1 MLNRI
6 YILVIGILL
15 LSACANR
22 GQGPQGGPKDTIP
35 PRVVKEIPLN
45 GSLNVSES
53 KIEIVF
59 DEYIQLSD
67 IQKNVLISPPQQVAP
82 EIKAIGKTVSVV
94 LQEELLDS
102 TTYTIDFGS
111 AICDYNEKIPLEGY
125 VMAFSTGDHIDSLA
139 ISGRVY
145 NASNLNPVSSMLV
158 GIHANLHDSALNT
171 IPFARVTR
179 TNSEGYF
186 TLHNI
191 SKGNYRLYALNDV
204 SRDYLYQPGEGIAFD
219 DSVLTPWT
227 QREAHWDTIWHD
239 TLGIDPLS
247 GDTLFTRLVD
257 SVVHHEVTRYMPDS
271 LVLWY
276 FEESKQKHY
285 FQRILRSDAHA
296 FTLIFS
302 APQDSLPVIQPLRYS
317 EMDSTAS
324 DSAWVNFLDYVLVQP
339 NRTLDTIT
347 YWLTDSMAI
356 QMDTIAF
363 SMTYPFSDSLYNIL
377 PKTDTIMAVYREPR
391 LSDKAREAYE
401 RGKRNRKLALKTN
414 ASSKFNIYDTL
425 TIYPAFPLDSIHED
439 RIRLEQKVDTNIVA
453 VAVSLCKMDSLGLKL
468 GLIAPLQPSESYQLT
483 IDSAACRDIY
493 GACNDKLEAKIKLK
507 SLDDYS
513 TLTVQMKHFDA
524 RARIQL
530 LNEKDEVVK
539 ELAADEKG
547 TVFQYLEPT
556 TFYLRLYIDW
566 NGDGE
571 WTTGDWLLHRQPEPV
586 YYYPAKLKLRANWDF
601 EETFD
606 HLALPQTEAKP
617 QRLIGKPKSNNRR

>member
-1 MLNRI
+1 
-6 YILVIGILL
+6 
-15 LSACANR
+15 
-22 GQGPQGGPKDTIP
+22 
-35 PRVVKEIPLN
+35 
-45 GSLNVSES
+45 
-53 KIEIVF
+53 
-59 DEYIQLSD
+59 
-67 IQKNVLISPPQQVAP
+67 
-82 EIKAIGKTVSVV
+82 
-94 LQEELLDS
+94 
-102 TTYTIDFGS
+102 
-111 AICDYNEKIPLEGY
+111 
-125 VMAFSTGDHIDSLA
+125 
-139 ISGRVY
+139 
-145 NASNLNPVSSMLV
+145 
-158 GIHANLHDSALNT
+158 
-171 IPFARVTR
+171 
-179 TNSEGYF
+179 
-186 TLHNI
+186 
-191 SKGNYRLYALNDV
+191 
-204 SRDYLYQPGEGIAFD
+204 
-219 DSVLTPWT
+219 
-227 QREAHWDTIWHD
+227 
-239 TLGIDPLS
+239 
-247 GDTLFTRLVD
+247 
-257 SVVHHEVTRYMPDS
+257 MPDS

-339 NRTLDTIT
+339 NRTMDTIT

-363 SMTYPFSDSLYNIL
+363 CMTYPFSDSLYNIL

-401 RGKRNRKLALKTN
+401 RGKRDRKLALKTN

-571 WTTGDWLLHRQPEPV
+571 WTTGDWLLRRQPEPV

>member
-1 MLNRI
+1 
-6 YILVIGILL
+6 
-15 LSACANR
+15 
-22 GQGPQGGPKDTIP
+22 
-35 PRVVKEIPLN
+35 
-45 GSLNVSES
+45 
-53 KIEIVF
+53 
-59 DEYIQLSD
+59 
-67 IQKNVLISPPQQVAP
+67 
-82 EIKAIGKTVSVV
+82 
-94 LQEELLDS
+94 
-102 TTYTIDFGS
+102 
-111 AICDYNEKIPLEGY
+111 
-125 VMAFSTGDHIDSLA
+125 
-139 ISGRVY
+139 
-145 NASNLNPVSSMLV
+145 
-158 GIHANLHDSALNT
+158 
-171 IPFARVTR
+171 
-179 TNSEGYF
+179 
-186 TLHNI
+186 
-191 SKGNYRLYALNDV
+191 
-204 SRDYLYQPGEGIAFD
+204 
-219 DSVLTPWT
+219 
-227 QREAHWDTIWHD
+227 
-239 TLGIDPLS
+239 
-247 GDTLFTRLVD
+247 
-257 SVVHHEVTRYMPDS
+257 
-271 LVLWY
+271 
-276 FEESKQKHY
+276 
-285 FQRILRSDAHA
+285 
-296 FTLIFS
+296 
-302 APQDSLPVIQPLRYS
+302 
-317 EMDSTAS
+317 MDSTAS
-324 DSAWVNFLDYVLVQP
+324 DSAWVNFLDYVLIQP
-339 NRTLDTIT
+339 NRTMDTIT

-401 RGKRNRKLALKTN
+401 RGKRDRKLALKTN

-571 WTTGDWLLHRQPEPV
+571 WTTGDWLLRRQPEPV

>member
-94 LQEELLDS
+94 LQEELLYS

-145 NASNLNPVSSMLV
+145 NASNLNPVSSMLI
-158 GIHANLHDSALNT
+158 GIHANLHDSALST
-171 IPFARVTR
+171 LPFARVTR

-191 SKGNYRLYALNDV
+191 SRGDYRLYALNDV

-227 QREAHWDTIWHD
+227 EREAHWDTIWHD
-239 TLGIDPLS
+239 TLGIDSLS
-247 GDTLFTRLVD
+247 GDTLFTRLID

-339 NRTLDTIT
+339 NRTMDTIT

-401 RGKRNRKLALKTN
+401 RGKRDRKLALKTN

-571 WTTGDWLLHRQPEPV
+571 WTTGDWLLRRQPEPV

>member
-1 MLNRI
+1 MFKRI
-6 YILVIGILL
+6 SILL
-15 LSACANR
+15 VGVLLFSACANR

-35 PRVVKEIPLN
+35 PQVVKEIPLN

-67 IQKNVLISPPQQVAP
+67 VQNNVLISPPQQVAP

-125 VMAFSTGDHIDSLA
+125 VMAFSTGDQIDSLA
-139 ISGRVY
+139 IAGRVY
-145 NASNLNPVSSMLV
+145 NAANLNPVSSMLV
-158 GIHANLHDSALNT
+158 GIHANLHDSALST
-171 IPFARVTR
+171 LPFARVTR

-186 TLHNI
+186 TICNI
-191 SKGNYRLYALNDV
+191 SRGDYRLYALNDV

-219 DSVLTPWT
+219 DSVLTPWS
-227 QREAHWDTIWHD
+227 QRETHMDTIWYD

-247 GDTLFTRLVD
+247 GDTLFTRLID
-257 SVVHHEVTRYMPDS
+257 SVMPHEVTRYMPDS

-285 FQRILRSDAHA
+285 FQRLLRQDAHA

-302 APQDSLPVIQPLRYS
+302 APQDSLPLIQPMRYS

-324 DSAWVNFLDYVLVQP
+324 DSAWVNFLDYTLVHY
-339 NRTLDTIT
+339 NHTKDTIT
-347 YWLTDSMAI
+347 YWLTDSLAI
-356 QMDTIAF
+356 QMDTIVF
-363 SMTYPFSDSLYNIL
+363 KMTYPFSDSLYNLL

-391 LSDKAREAYE
+391 LSDKAREAFV
-401 RGKRNRKLALKTN
+401 RNKQNRVLELKTN
-414 ASSKFNIYDTL
+414 ASSKFNLYDTL
-425 TIYPAFPLDSIHED
+425 TIVSAFPLDSVHGEM
-439 RIRLEQKVDTNIVA
+439 IRLVQKVDTNMVA
-453 VAVSLCKMDSLGLKL
+453 VECVVCPLDSFGLRY
-468 GLIAPLQPSESYQLT
+468 GVIAQLHPSESYQLT

-493 GACNDKLEAKIKLK
+493 GACNKKLESKVKLK

-513 TLTVQMKHFDA
+513 TLTVLMKHFDA

-539 ELAADEKG
+539 ELSAVEQG
-547 TVFQYLEPT
+547 TLFEYLEPT

-606 HLALPQTEAKP
+606 HLALPQTESKP